1 MQRAATNDA
10 ISRAVSDINA
20 IPSSDLKSRASV
32 SQGVVLRL
40 LNAAG
45 WDVFDL
51 SQVMP
56 GYRSANTEIG
66 YALLMPRSGSGESP
80 SPQVLV
86 EVRSPGES
94 LEAARTVNRL
104 LGCCASVGAPLGVLT
119 DGLQWRLFL
128 HTAGENRRGG
138 SFCDIDLGGN
148 QEAAAE
154 DVDRYLSRERVASGQ
169 AVRSAERLLR
179 DRNRDETS
187 RQAIMEGWRQV
198 VGGMDD
204 GLLSLVATA
213 AEQRTGLRPDNSLV
227 RRVLSDSR
235 AELLASGA
243 DRVASAVPHSRT
255 RPSAF
260 TLGTE
265 TRSVSSWG
273 GLLVE
278 VCLMMR
284 DFHPG
289 DFGRIVEI
297 RGRTTPYFSRVADE
311 LREPR
316 PIGDTGIFA
325 SCQGSGALLASR
337 AAGGGVLRAPAG
349 VPGHQRWVTVR
360 GQDARIGEAVAGG
373 LQRRLRGSVLTAAAH
388 LCRNSVNGCLQAL
401 YKLGVKPSAHAEAED
416 IIIGMFG
423 SEGEQWGG
431 PPAG

>member
-1 MQRAATNDA
+1 MAYYRFQQQVPFHSGFRILYESRNETVPKFRPSQESDEGDEGFEEMTRTGNGDA
-10 ISRAVSDINA
+10 IARAVSGINA
-20 IPSSDLKSRASV
+20 IAPADLKSRASV

-56 GYRSANTEIG
+56 GYRSGNAEIG
-66 YALLMPRSGSGESP
+66 YALMTPRSGSGESP
-80 SPQVLV
+80 PPRVLV
-86 EVRSPGES
+86 EVRSPEES

-104 LGCCASVGAPLGVLT
+104 LGCCAREGSPLGILT
-119 DGLQWRLFL
+119 DGLRWRLFL
-128 HTAGENRRGG
+128 HTAGENRQGG
-138 SFCDIDLGGN
+138 SFCEIDLAGKP
-148 QEAAAE
+148 EAAAE
-154 DVDRYLSRERVASGQ
+154 DVDRYLARERVASGQ

-198 VGGMDD
+198 VVGMDD

-213 AEQRTGLRPDNSLV
+213 AEQRTGLRPDNRLV

-235 AELLASGA
+235 AGLLASGA
-243 DRVASAVPHSRT
+243 NRKTSAAPHSRT

-260 TLGTE
+260 SLGTE
-265 TRSVSSWG
+265 TRNVSSWG

-289 DFGRIVEI
+289 EFGRIVEI
-297 RGRTTPYFSRVADE
+297 RGRTNPYFSRVADE

-316 PIGDTGIFA
+316 PIGDTGLFA
-325 SCQGSGALLASR
+325 SCQGSGALLAAR
-337 AAGGGVLRAPAG
+337 ARRVVAFF
-349 VPGHQRWVTVR
+349 GHPPESLV
-360 GQDARIGEAVAGG
+360 IGTG
-373 LQRRLRGSVLTAAAH
+373 
-388 LCRNSVNGCLQAL
+388 
-401 YKLGVKPSAHAEAED
+401 
-416 IIIGMFG
+416 
-423 SEGEQWGG
+423 
-431 PPAG
+431 

>member
-1 MQRAATNDA
+1 MQRAETNDA

-80 SPQVLV
+80 SPRVLV

-119 DGLQWRLFL
+119 DGLRWRLFL
-128 HTAGENRRGG
+128 HTAGENRRDG
-138 SFCDIDLGGN
+138 SFCEIDLAGN
-148 QEAAAE
+148 PEAAAE
-154 DVDRYLSRERVASGQ
+154 DVDRYLARERVASGQ

-213 AEQRTGLRPDNSLV
+213 AEQRTGTPARQQ
-227 RRVLSDSR
+227 
-235 AELLASGA
+235 SGA
-243 DRVASAVPHSRT
+243 
-255 RPSAF
+255 
-260 TLGTE
+260 
-265 TRSVSSWG
+265 
-273 GLLVE
+273 
-278 VCLMMR
+278 
-284 DFHPG
+284 PG
-289 DFGRIVEI
+289 AQRQ
-297 RGRTTPYFSRVADE
+297 P
-311 LREPR
+311 
-316 PIGDTGIFA
+316 
-325 SCQGSGALLASR
+325 CR
-337 AAGGGVLRAPAG
+337 AAGVRDEQGGVRGPSFPHEAVCLYSGDGDEERLVLGRPAG
-349 VPGHQRWVTVR
+349 GGMPDDAGFPPWGVR
-360 GQDARIGEAVAGG
+360 
-373 LQRRLRGSVLTAAAH
+373 
-388 LCRNSVNGCLQAL
+388 
-401 YKLGVKPSAHAEAED
+401 
-416 IIIGMFG
+416 
-423 SEGEQWGG
+423 
-431 PPAG
+431 